1 MIADSGRLREACV
14 SAHMGS
20 GRDPSD
26 ISYRVA
32 KPSSDR
38 SSARRLCP
46 QVLQRHPVV
55 AKGVIYRL
63 FDTATS
69 PTSTSGAS
77 SRGKGGFWPDFGTA
91 TMPTGPPEASR
102 RGEGVIYRL
111 FGTST
116 LAHRYVST
124 NPASLNRALRQERC
138 GMRHGEGPVV
148 LLVEVKSVVN
158 E

>member
-1 MIADSGRLREACV
+1 MAADSGRLREACV
-14 SAHMGS
+14 SAHTGS

-32 KPSSDR
+32 KPSSGR

-77 SRGKGGFWPDFGTA
+77 SRGKGGFWPVFGTA
-91 TMPTGPPEASR
+91 TLPTGTPEASR

-111 FGTST
+111 FGTAT
-116 LAHRYVST
+116 LPTGTSGASPRGERELLTGLRHGDPTHRYPRVI
-124 NPASLNRALRQERC
+124 PEWRRC
-138 GMRHGEGPVV
+138 
-148 LLVEVKSVVN
+148 LTQD
-158 E
+158 